1 MPGCLRG
8 FWRPHVGSHI
18 CVASTLPCELS
29 LQSCPFSQP
38 HCCLSQHN
46 LILKTSSCTDNSSLI
61 SRAIPETQKKAR
73 VYSYLRVE
81 KPKNK
86 ALKWTESE
94 AWDRSKHWVFP
105 LRNWALIQDSA
116 DSKSHRARCFLDQLS
131 WVAKSTAFRRQ
142 GRENQTQPSVTSSE
156 WLRVS
161 PRKYPAPRQTMGFL
175 NDHSPWELF

>member
-1 MPGCLRG
+1 MGSGGRTWVLT
-8 FWRPHVGSHI
+8 FVWRAHYLV
-18 CVASTLPCELS
+18 
-29 LQSCPFSQP
+29 
-38 HCCLSQHN
+38 
-46 LILKTSSCTDNSSLI
+46 
-61 SRAIPETQKKAR
+61 
-73 VYSYLRVE
+73 SYLFSPVPFLNPTAVFPSTILFWKLPLVLIIPVWYLEQSQKLKRKLVCTVIWGWR
-81 KPKNK
+81 NRRIRK

-105 LRNWALIQDSA
+105 LRNRGLIQDPA
-116 DSKSHRARCFLDQLS
+116 DSKSHRTRCFLDQLS

-142 GRENQTQPSVTSSE
+142 GRENQTQPSVTFRE